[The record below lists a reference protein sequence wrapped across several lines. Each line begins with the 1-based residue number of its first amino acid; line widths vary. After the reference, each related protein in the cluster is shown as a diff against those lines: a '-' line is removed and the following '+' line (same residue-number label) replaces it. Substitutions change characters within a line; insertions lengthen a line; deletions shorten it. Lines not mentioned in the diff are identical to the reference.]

1 MSTVE
6 ICVSMQ
12 AYCPFYGILLLCFAF
27 STIKAIRSTELGE
40 NTVIQLLEDLAHK
53 IHNRLGLRMHRLAVA
68 SWEIRL
74 KVDLLGKIDGSWR
87 VVVTNP
93 TGHTCIVQVMYLSFL
108 DVYGLGLTF

>member
-1 MSTVE
+1 M
-6 ICVSMQ
+6 
-12 AYCPFYGILLLCFAF
+12 
-27 STIKAIRSTELGE
+27 
-40 NTVIQLLEDLAHK
+40 IQLLEDLAHK

-93 TGHTCIVQVMYLSFL
+93 TGHTCIVQVIYPSLWGGVLLLNIDVAYSSAMLS
-108 DVYGLGLTF
+108 